1 MKEQKQEQKQK
12 TNENKLPLRAYIGI
26 VIFFIG
32 IALFLSAFFMLSFS
46 PILPLGGM
54 ALMVIGMLI
63 GGYLVL
69 AKMSANMTKNVV
81 KTNKDTFTEIADESA
96 EITKDSITN
105 IAKSVKEGLDETT
118 SNSESENKKYCK
130 HCGSSIDLDSA
141 YCNKCGGKQ

>member
-1 MKEQKQEQKQK
+1 
-12 TNENKLPLRAYIGI
+12 
-26 VIFFIG
+26 
-32 IALFLSAFFMLSFS
+32 
-46 PILPLGGM
+46 
-54 ALMVIGMLI
+54 MVIGMLT
-63 GGYLVL
+63 GGYLVR
-69 AKMSANMTKNVV
+69 AKISANMTKNIV

-105 IAKSVKEGLDETT
+105 IAKSVKEGLNETT